1 MKPCLFSLTLIAA
14 TLCGF
19 FAAVAGAQT
28 QAAPDITKPE
38 TRVALGNL
46 SSPVYPPLARQA
58 RITGDV
64 TIQIQIRKDG
74 KVESAEVVSGPQ
86 MLKQA
91 ALESAEKS
99 TFECEGWSS
108 GAFVLGCRD
117 AVTSFTLIY
126 TFGMR
131 DDLDGLDCSVTR
143 SRAKK
148 CLYLWACG
156 LWHLRN
162 TRKPAVGH
170 SLDHVMILAD
180 PPCIDTAT
188 AAPDR

>member
-1 MKPCLFSLTLIAA
+1 MKRCVFSLTFIVAA
-14 TLCGF
+14 AGGF
-19 FAAVAGAQT
+19 FAAVSGAQT
-28 QAAPDITKPE
+28 KAAAGVITPE
-38 TRVALGNL
+38 TRVALTNL

-64 TIQIQIRKDG
+64 TVQIHIRKDG

-91 ALESAEKS
+91 ALESAQKS

-108 GAFVLGCRD
+108 GVFVVGCRD
-117 AVTSFTLIY
+117 AVAPFTLIY
-126 TFGMR
+126 TFGIR
-131 DDLDGLDCSVTR
+131 DDLDGLDCTITRAR
-143 SRAKK
+143 SRK

-156 LWHLRN
+156 LWRRKDP
-162 TRKPAVGH
+162 RKPAVGH

-180 PPCIDTAT
+180 PTCIDTAT
-188 AAPDR
+188 GS